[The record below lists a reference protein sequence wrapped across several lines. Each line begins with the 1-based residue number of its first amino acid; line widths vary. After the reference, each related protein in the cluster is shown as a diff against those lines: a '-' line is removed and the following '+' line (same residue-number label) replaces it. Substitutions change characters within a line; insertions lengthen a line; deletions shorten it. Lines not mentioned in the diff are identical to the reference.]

1 MHFFLNNISN
11 ITRFAIL
18 YTQLYMMYA
27 DYWFASK
34 KKFLNL
40 IYKTSKSASNIKYNN
55 TSI

>member
-1 MHFFLNNISN
+1 
-11 ITRFAIL
+11 
-18 YTQLYMMYA
+18 MMYA

-40 IYKTSKSASNIKYNN
+40 IYKTSKSASNIKYIN